1 MIFPYTPTPFERWV
15 SDTLIN
21 ASILSPF
28 DICAEKICNA
38 FGIEYAAHF
47 GIAGSKS
54 TDDGSYI
61 VTDKRLQ
68 LPEQHEQFMHELG
81 HVLRHYGDQTNM
93 PDMFRK
99 YQECDAEVFAMYAA
113 VPFHMIY
120 FSRPCSYQ
128 SLADEFNVT
137 PKLALKRIENITQKI
152 IWEQRQ
158 QQLICEPKAAPYD
171 LSQKS
176 AETQRIMNQLAAQVV
191 KKGESYEIK
200 SLL

>member
-1 MIFPYTPTPFERWV
+1 
-15 SDTLIN
+15 
-21 ASILSPF
+21 
-28 DICAEKICNA
+28 
-38 FGIEYAAHF
+38 
-47 GIAGSKS
+47 
-54 TDDGSYI
+54 
-61 VTDKRLQ
+61 
-68 LPEQHEQFMHELG
+68 
-81 HVLRHYGDQTNM
+81 
-93 PDMFRK
+93 
-99 YQECDAEVFAMYAA
+99 
-113 VPFHMIY
+113 
-120 FSRPCSYQ
+120 
-128 SLADEFNVT
+128 LADEFNVT